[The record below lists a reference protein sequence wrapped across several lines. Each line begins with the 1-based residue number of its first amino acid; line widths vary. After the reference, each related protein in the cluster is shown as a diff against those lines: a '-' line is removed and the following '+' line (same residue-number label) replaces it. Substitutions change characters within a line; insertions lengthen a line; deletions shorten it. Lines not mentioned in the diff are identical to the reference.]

1 MDTLTVPLSTTCMK
15 TIIVS
20 LVLCFNYADIMYR
33 DVLRYCFGPLVQR
46 DLTSFAYEWNNHRVR
61 YSRMADVPG
70 GIPEVLFHM
79 PHSQGINSVFTCI
92 ILISNRAENQGG
104 IT

>member
-1 MDTLTVPLSTTCMK
+1 MK
-15 TIIVS
+15 TIILS
-20 LVLCFNYADIMYR
+20 LVLCFNYADMCR
-33 DVLRYCFGPLVQR
+33 DILRYCFGPLVQR
-46 DLTSFAYEWNNHRVR
+46 DLTSFSYEWNYHRVR

-79 PHSQGINSVFTCI
+79 PHSQGMNCVFTCI
-92 ILISNRAENQGG
+92 ISNTAENQGG